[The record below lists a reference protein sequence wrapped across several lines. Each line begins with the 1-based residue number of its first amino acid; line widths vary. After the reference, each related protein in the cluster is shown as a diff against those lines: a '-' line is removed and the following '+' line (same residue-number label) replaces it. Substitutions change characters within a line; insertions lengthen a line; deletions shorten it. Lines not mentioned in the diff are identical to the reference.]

1 MKPNEYQQLAMRTS
15 NKALSQKEH
24 VINAALG
31 LCGEAGEVKR
41 CADAMQYA
49 NRMDEFLSEVGD
61 LCWYLAEMATAL
73 DIDLSE
79 IFKCSVGYSGH
90 DTQTLAYLML
100 LRVTEIAD
108 YVKKVYMQGHA
119 MKREKLLN
127 MLQGVAWNI
136 CQFTTGKYEVLSL
149 IMENNIKKLERRY
162 PAGEFS
168 AERSINREA
177 GDI

>member
-1 MKPNEYQQLAMRTS
+1 MNFNEYQQLAMRTS

-41 CADAMQYA
+41 STHFA
-49 NRMDEFLSEVGD
+49 NRMDEFLGEVGD

-90 DTQTLAYLML
+90 DTQTLANLML

-149 IMENNIKKLERRY
+149 IMENNIKKLEHRY

>member
-41 CADAMQYA
+41 CAGVKHM
-49 NRMDEFLSEVGD
+49 FLSEVGD

-73 DIDLSE
+73 EIELSE
-79 IFKCSVGYSGH
+79 IFMCEVN
-90 DTQTLAYLML
+90 YLKKSAEESAELMIL
-100 LRVTEIAD
+100 YAADVAD

-119 MKREKLLN
+119 MEHERLLN
-127 MLQGVAWNI
+127 MLKGMACA
-136 CQFTTGKYEVLSL
+136 CQFAAGEYEVLSL